1 MFKESLKNKD
11 EEYVKSLKRFGDDI
25 DSLIQNMKKQYIE
38 MRDLYKRELIEIEGE
53 FMREWKTI
61 LDKNASEINA
71 LFEKQRQK
79 EEEYIEKWAD
89 LEAE

>member
-53 FMREWKTI
+53 FMRE
-61 LDKNASEINA
+61 
-71 LFEKQRQK
+71 
-79 EEEYIEKWAD
+79 
-89 LEAE
+89 